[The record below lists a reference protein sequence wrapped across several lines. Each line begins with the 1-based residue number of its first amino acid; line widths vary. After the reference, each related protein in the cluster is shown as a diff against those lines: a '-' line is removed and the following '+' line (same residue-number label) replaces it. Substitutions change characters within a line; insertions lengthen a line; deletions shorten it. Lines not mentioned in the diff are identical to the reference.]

1 MKMEVKIIEPIGLCH
16 SASSILDEIKK
27 NIDKYSN
34 IYILGD
40 VLHNEY
46 VINYLSEKGI
56 KYAKKIESIPKDR
69 YTLVILP
76 AHGTSPKVFEKLKK
90 YNFIDLTCPKIKR
103 MHKFVTDNP
112 NNDIIFLGK
121 KGHSET
127 LAFKDYENVTIING
141 IKDIDKLKPLE
152 KPMLLC
158 QTTFSEIEFNN
169 VSKRLKELYNDI
181 VIINTLC
188 SIPLD
193 RISNIQKAECDLLM
207 VIGSKTSSNANE
219 IKNSKPNS
227 IIIGNPSDI
236 KVDELKK
243 YNTIAIASASS
254 TPIEQ
259 VNIII
264 EHLNKVFD
272 CTLIEPIKE
281 FTEQEI
287 YQMFLDTE
295 KGYKEKKAISEE
307 LKKDIEEMIK
317 KYKSAK

>member
-16 SASSILDEIKK
+16 SASSILDEIRK

-46 VINYLSEKGI
+46 VINYLSENGI
-56 KYAKKIESIPKDR
+56 KYAKKIDSIPKDR

-76 AHGTSPKVFEKLKK
+76 AHGTSPKVYEKLKK

-103 MHKFVTDNP
+103 MHKFITDNP

-127 LAFKDYENVTIING
+127 LAFKDYENVTIINSL
-141 IKDIDKLKPLE
+141 KDIDKLKPLE

-158 QTTFSEIEFNN
+158 QTTFSEVEFNN
-169 VSKRLKELYNDI
+169 VSKKLKEIYPDI

-188 SIPLD
+188 SIPLE

-227 IIIGNPSDI
+227 IIIGEPSDI
-236 KVDELKK
+236 NIDELKK
-243 YNTIAIASASS
+243 YKTIAIASASS

-259 VNIII
+259 VNIILKHICSIIDCPGLKPI
-264 EHLNKVFD
+264 ED
-272 CTLIEPIKE
+272 
-281 FTEQEI
+281 FTEEEI
-287 YQMFLDTE
+287 YQMFVDTDSNHRE
-295 KGYKEKKAISEE
+295 ISVE